1 MQIEPLQDLFS
12 LLNSYQD
19 DSALQ
24 SEAKLQFLAFARS
37 HPEVYQRKHPPG
49 HFTASAWLVSKDGKR
64 VLLTHHKKLGRWL
77 QLGGHADGDQD
88 LVNVAL
94 REAEEESGLTALSIV
109 PEIFDLD
116 AHEIPARGVFGAAG
130 YEAAHVHW
138 DVRFVVRA
146 SAEDFLLSE
155 ESLALAWVD
164 IATLATDASADA
176 SLVRMAKKWL
186 RQLAVH
192 TN

>member
-1 MQIEPLQDLFS
+1 MRPIQHLFREYPFQPE
-12 LLNSYQD
+12 LVRRFQ
-19 DSALQ
+19 
-24 SEAKLQFLAFARS
+24 AFDADGAQN
-37 HPEVYQRKHPPG
+37 YQRGAPG
-49 HFTASAWLVSKDGKR
+49 HFTASAWLVSKDGAQ

-88 LVNVAL
+88 LANVAL
-94 REAEEESGLTALSIV
+94 REAEEESGLTALSII

-116 AHEIPARGVFGAAG
+116 AHEIPARGVFGAPG

-164 IATLATDASADA
+164 IATLAADPSADA
-176 SLVRMAKKWL
+176 SLVRMAQKWL
-186 RQLAVH
+186 RLLALH
-192 TN
+192 TA

>member
-19 DSALQ
+19 DSSLQ
-24 SEAKLQFLAFARS
+24 SEATRQFLAFAKS
-37 HPEVYQRKHPPG
+37 HSDVYQRKHPPG
-49 HFTASAWLVSKDGKR
+49 HFTASAWLVSKDGAR

-88 LVNVAL
+88 LANVAL

-130 YEAAHVHW
+130 YEAVHVHW

-146 SAEDFLLSE
+146 SAEDFRASRGVIEFASQLLWRSTKRT
-155 ESLALAWVD
+155 ACVG
-164 IATLATDASADA
+164 
-176 SLVRMAKKWL
+176 
-186 RQLAVH
+186 
-192 TN
+192 